1 MSHYRLCAAIL
12 SASLIAGGLYFY
24 KLPTAPPPKPV
35 TESAEKVAE
44 SESVQ
49 GVGLIDIEQIK
60 AKHPDGELLEELKGR
75 KVRLKLELEEVMRPV
90 LPPTIPQI
98 DEKPF
103 EDSAHERLM
112 QDFISQ
118 MADLKSKQIALIEK
132 YRQET
137 EGEYIK
143 RRNAVRDIYFNE
155 ALNITLKLQNADN
168 LRLSKEEYEKLQ
180 NRLDEIVM
188 ERNLKQGEMRE
199 QWINEV
205 NAKVQAEISEEQN
218 RIKSEYDAIYQKS
231 KEEAEKRI
239 REVEARNQALA
250 DAAHEMDYRKSRRQ
264 ELFSELVST
273 DKQIVELENKILD
286 AVVSEAAR
294 LAAISKLQY
303 VFVKDDDDF
312 ETEGY
317 TLPTNLDN
325 NPNFRIFSK
334 TVVYSAGGI
343 TDLTK
348 DLIKSMQLKGLLAS
362 N

>member
-239 REVEARNQALA
+239 REVEARNQALS

-294 LAAISKLQY
+294 LAAIAKLQY
-303 VFVKDDDDF
+303 IFVKDDDDF
-312 ETEGY
+312 NAEGY
-317 TLPTNLDN
+317 TLPPNLDN

-362 N
+362 S

>member
-1 MSHYRLCAAIL
+1 MSHYRLGAAIL

-24 KLPTAPPPKPV
+24 QLPKAPPPKPAI
-35 TESAEKVAE
+35 ESAEKITE
-44 SESVQ
+44 SESAR
-49 GVGLIDIEQIK
+49 GAGLIDLEQIK

-75 KVRLKLELEEVMRPV
+75 KVRLKLELEEVLRPV
-90 LPPTIPQI
+90 IPPAIPEI

-103 EDSAHERLM
+103 EDSARERLM

-118 MADLKSKQIALIEK
+118 MADLKSKQISLIEK
-132 YRQET
+132 YRKET

-143 RRNAVRDIYFNE
+143 RRNALRDIYFNE

-205 NAKVQAEISEEQN
+205 TTKVQTEISEEQN

-231 KEEAEKRI
+231 KEESEKRI

-250 DAAHEMDYRKSRRQ
+250 DAAREMDYRQSRRQ

-273 DKQIVELENKILD
+273 DKQIVEIENNILD
-286 AVVSEAAR
+286 AIVNEAAR

-303 VFVKDDDDF
+303 VFVKDDENFDA
-312 ETEGY
+312 EEY
-317 TLPTNLDN
+317 MLPPNLGS
-325 NPNFRIFSK
+325 NPNVRIFSK

-348 DLIKSMQLKGLLAS
+348 DLIKSMQLKGMLGS
-362 N
+362 D

>member
-1 MSHYRLCAAIL
+1 MSHYRLGAAIL
-12 SASLIAGGLYFY
+12 SASLIAGGLYLY
-24 KLPTAPPPKPV
+24 QPPTSPPPKPA
-35 TESAEKVAE
+35 TQSAEKITE
-44 SESVQ
+44 SESAR
-49 GVGLIDIEQIK
+49 GAGLIDIEQIK

-75 KVRLKLELEEVMRPV
+75 KARLKLELEEVLRPV
-90 LPPTIPQI
+90 IPPAIPQI

-103 EDSAHERLM
+103 EDSARERLM

-118 MADLKSKQIALIEK
+118 MADLKSKQISLIEK

-188 ERNLKQGEMRE
+188 ERNVKQGEMRE

-205 NAKVQAEISEEQN
+205 TTKVQEEISEEQN

-231 KEEAEKRI
+231 KEESEKRI

-250 DAAHEMDYRKSRRQ
+250 DAAREMDYIKSRRQ

-286 AVVSEAAR
+286 AVVSEVAR
-294 LAAISKLQY
+294 LATIAKLEY
-303 VFVKDDDDF
+303 VFVKDDENFDA
-312 ETEGY
+312 EEY
-317 TLPTNLDN
+317 MLPPNLGT
-325 NPNFRIFSK
+325 NPNVRIFSK

-348 DLIKSMQLKGLLAS
+348 DLIKSMQLKGMLGS
-362 N
+362 D